1 MENQEQT
8 ALLRRGVRAWNCWRQ
23 ENPNVEIKLQGAELL
38 GANLR
43 RAVLQGANLQDADL
57 WGAYLQGADLRDADL
72 LEARLQGANLQGAN
86 LQGANLWSA
95 NLLEASLQESDLQRA
110 VLLEA
115 RLQATNL
122 HRANLQGAS
131 LEGANLQ
138 GANLLEANLQGA
150 NLLEADLE
158 GADLLEAN
166 LLEANLQGASLEGAN
181 LQGANLQGAN
191 LQRAELLGV
200 NFQGARLHRVNLQ
213 KTNLQTANLHRI
225 NLQGANLQGA
235 DLQRANLQGANLKDV
250 DLTACQ
256 ALRTNFTGA
265 NLTGACI
272 ADWHIGSSTIL
283 EDVECDYIFRTYD
296 EETKQFSGRLPV
308 DPDSTFAPG
317 EFTKRFQIIA
327 SALETI
333 DITFTDGIDW
343 QAFFQSFQAVRQQY
357 AEHNVSVQGMEQKGD
372 ALIVR
377 LNLETE
383 VTGTDLDQLKGD
395 IETTQKQLYSTQL
408 ALSEAKGELK
418 VYRKMMGV
426 VETLA
431 EKQMGDQH
439 FHGPVGNVANTNHGT
454 MTAYIHQNSQA
465 IHQLVSTLREQAQAF
480 PTEQRD
486 EVLIELDDIE
496 SDLKTPERQDPKR
509 LGMRLK
515 RLVAA
520 GTAAAAIAGGA
531 ATFSGN
537 LNTFTDNVLELG
549 EKIGL
554 PRDAIQPDQASP

>member
-1 MENQEQT
+1 MANQEQI
-8 ALLRRGVRAWNCWRQ
+8 ALLRQGVDTWNRWR
-23 ENPNVEIKLQGAELL
+23 EGNHGTRLNLQCI
-38 GANLR
+38 NL
-43 RAVLQGANLQDADL
+43 QKANLQNIDFHNAN
-57 WGAYLQGADLRDADL
+57 LQNANLQSAK
-72 LEARLQGANLQGAN
+72 LQGANLQGAN
-86 LQGANLWSA
+86 LQGANLQGAFLWK
-95 NLLEASLQESDLQRA
+95 
-110 VLLEA
+110 
-115 RLQATNL
+115 
-122 HRANLQGAS
+122 ANLQGAFLGDTNLQGARLQNAKLQNAKLQNAHLYNANLWNAKFQNNADLRGSS
-131 LEGANLQ
+131 LQYADLQGVNLQSANLQ
-138 GANLLEANLQGA
+138 GVNLQGVNLQGA
-150 NLLEADLE
+150 Y
-158 GADLLEAN
+158 
-166 LLEANLQGASLEGAN
+166 
-181 LQGANLQGAN
+181 LQGANLQG
-191 LQRAELLGV
+191 V
-200 NFQGARLHRVNLQ
+200 
-213 KTNLQTANLHRI
+213 
-225 NLQGANLQGA
+225 NLQGAYLQGVNLQGA
-235 DLQRANLQGANLKDV
+235 YLQGAHLQHV

-256 ALRTNFTGA
+256 ALRANFTGA

-283 EDVECDYIFRTYD
+283 KDVECDYIFRTYD
-296 EETKQFSGRLPV
+296 EETGQYSGRLPV
-308 DPDSTFAPG
+308 DSDSTFAPG
-317 EFTKRFQIIA
+317 EFTKWLQIIA

-333 DITFTDGIDW
+333 DITFTDGINW
-343 QAFFQSFQAVRQQY
+343 QAFFNAFQAVRQQY

-372 ALIVR
+372 AFIVR
-377 LNLETE
+377 LSLETE
-383 VTGTDLDQLKGD
+383 VTGANLDQLRGD

-408 ALSEAKGELK
+408 ALSAAKGELK

-537 LNTFTDNVLELG
+537 LNTFTDNVLELS

-554 PRDAIQPDQASP
+554 SRDAIQPDQPSP